1 MKKLT
6 FLFALSVFVASFAT
20 GSNHAKKSL
29 SDKDEPAVERIKQ
42 STLVVVLLEENGDYL
57 AKLSKKGEDDAAATY
72 SKSIKAYNDNM
83 QAMVPQYLKISRDVV
98 FKTPSEIVAM
108 STDERRSYS
117 YLLYDKSMSIGSR
130 GLIMF
135 TCNFY
140 SDNPKDVKKNMD
152 DYENSIQFECLSEKD
167 GPGEYRKLDVYAP
180 NTKKNLPMNDLEQ
193 NLIEIV
199 PTQADVKICL
209 LQLQQKFDFMVKNE
223 NTSGSDERKA
233 MRTEAEQNTASYYDT
248 IKHKTLLICKQ
259 DIDKSFSVALIKKYY
274 PYNYKVV
281 SKEEFD
287 KAILDNDA
295 QYCALIVSPLVK
307 VPGMYGPVTATSV
320 KYIHFIIDVGT
331 GNTLYAGVSGHVM
344 VGTAG
349 MGGYQTITEKNLTQ
363 LTQELQNPGK

>member
-1 MKKLT
+1 MKKII
-6 FLFALSVFVASFAT
+6 FLFALSASVASFAK
-20 GSNHAKKSL
+20 GNNSVEKSF
-29 SDKDEPAVERIKQ
+29 SDKDLPAVERIKQ
-42 STLVVVLLEENGDYL
+42 STLVIILLEENEDYL
-57 AKLSKKGEDDAAATY
+57 AKLSKKGENDIAATY
-72 SKSIKAYNDNM
+72 SKSIKTYNDNI
-83 QAMVPQYLKISRDVV
+83 QAMAPQYLKISRDVV

-108 STDERRSYS
+108 STEERRSYS
-117 YLLYDKSMSIGSR
+117 YLLYDKSMSIGPR
-130 GLIMF
+130 GFVVF

-140 SDNPKDVKKNMD
+140 SDNPKDVQKNMD

-167 GPGEYRKLDVYAP
+167 GPGEYRKLDIYAP
-180 NTKKNLPMNDLEQ
+180 NTKKNLPRADLEQ

-209 LQLQQKFDFMVKNE
+209 QQLQQKFDFMVKNE

-233 MRTEAEQNTASYYDT
+233 MKAETDKNMASYYDT

-287 KAILDNDA
+287 KAILANDA
-295 QYCALIVSPLVK
+295 QYCALVVSPLIK
-307 VPGMYGPVTATSV
+307 VPGIYGPVTATSV
-320 KYIHFIIDVGT
+320 KYVHIIIDLGT
-331 GNTLYAGVSGHVM
+331 GNTLYTGVSGHVM
-344 VGTAG
+344 IGTSG